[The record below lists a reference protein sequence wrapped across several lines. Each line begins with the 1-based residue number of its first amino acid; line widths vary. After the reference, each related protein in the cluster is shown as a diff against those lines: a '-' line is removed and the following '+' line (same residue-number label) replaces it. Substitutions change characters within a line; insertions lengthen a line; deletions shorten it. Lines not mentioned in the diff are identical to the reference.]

1 MGQSFSSDG
10 AMQAQHA
17 RNRSKWR
24 STQPAQLMVAKDGHA
39 TITDS
44 RRG

>member
-1 MGQSFSSDG
+1 MQS
-10 AMQAQHA
+10 QHA
-17 RNRSKWR
+17 RNRFNWR
-24 STQPAQLMVAKDGHA
+24 FTQPAQLMVAKDGHT